1 MKKAFVNTDKL
12 IQINTFRA
20 SQGLELIVPKKTA
33 NKKTQR
39 ANKATHA
46 EKCREIKALRSSNKK
61 SK

>member
-12 IQINTFRA
+12 SKINTFRA

-33 NKKTQR
+33 DKKQQR
-39 ANKATHA
+39 ANRSAHS
-46 EKCREIKALRSSNKK
+46 EKCREIKALRTSGKK